1 MQMVAFRD
9 AWTRTSGNKNRIY
22 TKRAGATDSGFERSV
37 EADFPRLAVNPKFTI
52 APSDRIFTIGSCFAR
67 NIEAELEE
75 RQIEVITARHKLPD
89 SLYELSGIG
98 ARNGALNAY
107 TPHSMLDTLRLIE
120 REDARTAGVLRMGDE
135 QMDMVTS
142 GLRVMNDDEA
152 RQVRAMVL
160 DTYADLPEA
169 GLVIITLGYT
179 ETWWDNRD
187 KMFVNRSP
195 AGSVKTV
202 KHADRY
208 SFINVSAPQVIE
220 ALNEIVAIIR
230 KRTEGRAKIIFTVSP
245 VPLHGTFTDRDVVS
259 ANAYS
264 KATLLSAAVT
274 AVQHHDDVDYFPS
287 YELVTMA
294 NPASTWEADGMH
306 VGRPAIAKVMDS
318 FLGSYLQG

>member
-1 MQMVAFRD
+1 
-9 AWTRTSGNKNRIY
+9 
-22 TKRAGATDSGFERSV
+22 
-37 EADFPRLAVNPKFTI
+37 
-52 APSDRIFTIGSCFAR
+52 
-67 NIEAELEE
+67 
-75 RQIEVITARHKLPD
+75 
-89 SLYELSGIG
+89 
-98 ARNGALNAY
+98 
-107 TPHSMLDTLRLIE
+107 MLDTLRLIE

-142 GLRVMNDDEA
+142 GLRTLNDDEA
-152 RQVRAMVL
+152 RQVRAMTL

-179 ETWWDNRD
+179 ETWWDNQDR
-187 KMFVNRSP
+187 MFVNRSP
-195 AGSVKTV
+195 AGSLKTV

-208 SFINVSAPQVIE
+208 SFINVTAPQVIE
-220 ALNEIVAIIR
+220 ALNEIIAIIR
-230 KRTEGRAKIIFTVSP
+230 KRTSGRAKIIFTVSP

-274 AVQHHDDVDYFPS
+274 AVQDHDDVDYFPS

-294 NPASTWEADGMH
+294 DPASTWEADGMH
-306 VGRPAIAKVMDS
+306 VKRSAIAKVMDG

>member
-1 MQMVAFRD
+1 MQLVAFKD
-9 AWTRTSGNKNRIY
+9 AWAKTSKNKSRIY
-22 TKRAGATDSGFERSV
+22 TKRAGATDSGFERSI
-37 EADFPRLAVNPKFTI
+37 EADFPQLAVNPKFTV
-52 APSDRIFTIGSCFAR
+52 APSDKIFTIGSCFAR
-67 NIEAELEE
+67 NIEAELRE
-75 RQIEVITARHKLPD
+75 RQIEVITARHTLPD
-89 SLYELSGIG
+89 TLYELSGIG

-142 GLRVMNDDEA
+142 GLRTLNDDEA
-152 RQVRAMVL
+152 RQVRAMTL

-179 ETWWDNRD
+179 ETWWDNQDR
-187 KMFVNRSP
+187 MFVNRSP
-195 AGSVKTV
+195 AGSLKTV

-208 SFINVSAPQVIE
+208 SFINVTAPQVIE
-220 ALNEIVAIIR
+220 ALNEIIAIIR
-230 KRTEGRAKIIFTVSP
+230 KRTSGRAKIIFTVSP

-274 AVQHHDDVDYFPS
+274 AVQDHDDVDYFPS

-306 VGRPAIAKVMDS
+306 VERSAIAKVMDS